1 MDLNALAGLGKIAG
15 IAGIAVGALVLI
27 FSGVIR
33 KNIFPGLTKDQ
44 GYKVIRMIVMIA
56 GAIAFVGLGAWVYRD
71 VVKNTR
77 EKEGRL
83 VSKYI
88 VGKGVDAN
96 GGPVVSA
103 NIEVSQD
110 NSFLDKSDGNGRFAL
125 EVKGIGQKYLDVV
138 VKHKS
143 YVTNREKVKVNFNG
157 KETEVKLENAIVLQD
172 AYPPDQGE
180 IQNYDNGSN
189 SNQNGYDEIQG
200 SQPDSEGNQAT
211 PGRSTGY
218 ITLKYMGDAL
228 DCNLNLNINIGGKVF
243 NPNSN
248 PFTVGNIPTGSQN
261 YSVGGMITCGFE
273 DCSAKGQG
281 NLYIQDNAVYYVMW
295 NYYTCDV
302 GLYNQADYNRLNGL

>member
-56 GAIAFVGLGAWVYRD
+56 GAIAFVGIGAWVYLD
-71 VVKNTR
+71 VVKNAR
-77 EKEGRL
+77 IKEGKL

-88 VGKGVDAN
+88 VGKVVDAN

-138 VKHKS
+138 VKHRS
-143 YVTNREKVKVNFNG
+143 YVTNREKVKVNFEE

-172 AYPPDQGE
+172 AYPPDQNE
-180 IQNYDNGSN
+180 VRNNDDTPNGSYTN
-189 SNQNGYDEIQG
+189 DIQSNQ
-200 SQPDSEGNQAT
+200 SQSGGNPVTTGGAT
-211 PGRSTGY
+211 GN

-228 DCNLNLNINIGGKVF
+228 DCNLNLNINVGGKSF

-248 PFTVGNIPTGSQN
+248 PFTIGGIPTGSQN
-261 YSVGGMITCGFE
+261 YSVSGLITCGYE
-273 DCSAKGQG
+273 DCSALGQG

>member
-15 IAGIAVGALVLI
+15 IAGIAIGALVLI
-27 FSGVIR
+27 FSSVIR

-44 GYKVIRMIVMIA
+44 GYKVIRMILMFA
-56 GAIAFVGLGAWVYRD
+56 GALAFVGIGAWVYLD
-71 VVKNTR
+71 VVKNAR
-77 EKEGRL
+77 EREGRL
-83 VSKYI
+83 VSRYI
-88 VGKGVDAN
+88 VGNVVDVK

-110 NSFLDKSDGNGRFAL
+110 DSFLDKSDGNGRFAL

-143 YVTNREKVKVNFNG
+143 YITNREKVKVNFEG
-157 KETEVKLENAIVLQD
+157 KDTEIKLGNAIVLQD
-172 AYPPDQGE
+172 AYPPDQ
-180 IQNYDNGSN
+180 
-189 SNQNGYDEIQG
+189 DEILNDNSG
-200 SQPDSEGNQAT
+200 SGDIVNTQDKVPGGQARGGA
-211 PGRSTGY
+211 PVSDGSMAY

-228 DCNLNLNINIGGKVF
+228 NCNLNLNINIGGYVF

-248 PFTVGNIPTGSQN
+248 PFTIGNIPAGTQN
-261 YSVGGMITCGFE
+261 YSIGGIITCGYE
-273 DCSAKGQG
+273 DCNAKGQG
-281 NLYIQDNAVYYVMW
+281 TLYVQDNAVYYVMW